1 MQRRRIG
8 RINFGFGRISFGQI
22 CSDSS
27 DSNGLDSIGLDLIGL
42 DLIGS
47 EFIGRF
53 ASETASKQ
61 VQVSPDDWLQ
71 CFELPP
77 LRSNPH
83 TYSGT
88 EHSAELSI

>member
-8 RINFGFGRISFGQI
+8 RINFGLISLGQI

-27 DSNGLDSIGLDLIGL
+27 DSNGLDVIGL

-61 VQVSPDDWLQ
+61 VQVSPDNWLQ
-71 CFELPP
+71 CFEPP
-77 LRSNPH
+77 LLRSNPH